1 MKRVVIL
8 LLSIFVMSVS
18 AQQKTVK
25 IMTSAECVENCCKE
39 RIEEEMQF
47 TRGVTAVNH
56 DIKTQILTV
65 TFKEKK
71 MNINKIREIISK
83 IGYDADGVKADNKAH
98 NKLPS
103 CCQNNSILK
112 RCKI

>member
-8 LLSIFVMSVS
+8 LLSLFVMNVS

-25 IMTSAECVENCCKE
+25 IMTSAECVESCCKE

-47 TRGVTAVNH
+47 TSGVTAVNL

-65 TFKEKK
+65 TFKKKK
-71 MNINKIREIISK
+71 MSADKIRVNISK
-83 IGYDADGVKADNKAH
+83 LGYDADDVKADNKAH

-103 CCQNNSILK
+103 CCQNHSILK
-112 RCKI
+112 RYN

>member
-1 MKRVVIL
+1 
-8 LLSIFVMSVS
+8 MSVS
-18 AQQKTVK
+18 AQKKTLN

-47 TRGVTAVNH
+47 TRGVTAVNL

-71 MNINKIREIISK
+71 VNADKIREIISK
-83 IGYDADGVKADNKAH
+83 IGYDADDVKADNKAH

>member
-1 MKRVVIL
+1 MKRLVIL
-8 LLSIFVMSVS
+8 LLSVFTMNVS
-18 AQQKTVK
+18 AQQKTVQ

-47 TRGVTAVNH
+47 TRGVTAVNL
-56 DIKTQILTV
+56 DVKTQILTV

-71 MNINKIREIISK
+71 MNADNIRGIISK
-83 IGYDADGVKADNKAH
+83 IGYDADDVKADTKAH

-112 RCKI
+112 RCN